1 MNCAKKDR
9 RRAQAIDAAV
19 FAVLLALV
27 SAVTLKLFY
36 GQTYWDVDSDMEA
49 YILEMQGLESG
60 YSFPY
65 PVFFRLAALIHL
77 FASPELSV
85 AIATMLLNGLA
96 MTVTKLAF
104 NHLAL
109 PGLEEGFRARADR
122 RRQPVT
128 ARPRNGG
135 KGAGAAVWQWL
146 PRVMVSLLALSLFF
160 LSMLYPPAGI
170 YLPGIRFRYVGVFS
184 ANPFHNA
191 TYMAARPFAI
201 LAFLWYVKLLPVY
214 EKGAAPRDYMLFSIF
229 LLAATMTKP
238 SFTLVLVS
246 GAGLLMLW
254 RLFRAGF
261 RNFRP
266 TVVLGLSFVPTFLDL
281 LYQYK
286 GVFVA
291 AEEGQERGLGFC
303 LGEVWADYCG
313 NIPLGVCLAM
323 GFPLAVLALN
333 FRECRKDTMMRFS
346 WLLYVVSFAEAFL
359 LYEKGFRKV
368 DFNFSWGYMYGI
380 FFCQFASLLM
390 LVRTTV
396 RELVR
401 GACREEGESGGGIRG
416 FWMRR
421 KRGAA
426 VLLQWMAYLGHV
438 VCGVAYFTDMLRGG
452 TYY

>member
-1 MNCAKKDR
+1 MDCAKKDR
-9 RRAQAIDAAV
+9 RARAIDGAV
-19 FAVLLALV
+19 FALLLALA

-65 PVFFRLAALIHL
+65 PVFFKLAALIHL

-85 AIATMLLNGLA
+85 ALATMLLNGLA
-96 MTVTKLAF
+96 MTVTKLAL
-104 NHLAL
+104 NRLAL
-109 PGLEEGFRARADR
+109 PGLEEGFRARAGR
-122 RRQPVT
+122 HPGT
-128 ARPRNGG
+128 ARPRNGE
-135 KGAGAAVWQWL
+135 GAAAWQWL
-146 PRVMVSLLALSLFF
+146 PRVLVSLLAVSLFF

-214 EKGAAPRDYMLFSIF
+214 EEGAAPRDYVLFSIF

-266 TVVLGLSFVPTFLDL
+266 TVALGLCFVPTFLDL

-291 AEEGQERGLGFC
+291 AEAGQERGLGFC

-333 FRECRKDTMMRFS
+333 FGECRRDTMLRFS
-346 WLLYVVSFAEAFL
+346 WLLYVVSFAEAFF

-380 FFCQFASLLM
+380 FFCHFASLLM
-390 LVRTTV
+390 LLRVTGRKLA
-396 RELVR
+396 RGK
-401 GACREEGESGGGIRG
+401 GACREEGEPGAGRRG
-416 FWMRR
+416 VWMRR

-426 VLLQWMAYLGHV
+426 ILLQWGAYLCHV
-438 VCGVAYFTDMLRGG
+438 ACGAFYFADMLHGG